1 MSTHRTLALL
11 AGLAASGFTFL
22 SALADVTIYGG
33 LSNFD
38 CPNETDD
45 DCDEFEI
52 ELHGPNPEDVYHTY
66 TNPNYG
72 APKIIATTYGTLVRY
87 ANPRH
92 LTMPGSIEHF
102 GISLRNFSGDPTPH
116 FRWMKDGQEAGV
128 NPNPLQPQI
137 TATPGIN
144 NEGDPVLVEKITNLD
159 PWGRRM
165 WVKRSVTNVQY
176 VVSLEELMV
185 DEPLIQ
191 NSEDVDLNPV
201 LLNYGQTLT
210 YSQLE
215 GGDGI
220 ASAVLSYE
228 VYRDSFYGN
237 QHHVG
242 SYGGTIMNAV
252 PLNTLGCVEGG
263 LVIEQQPADTFGV
276 PGDDIDF
283 SVRVNNLG
291 DTSDPVFHWFHEG
304 VEIATTLDDTL
315 EVLNI
320 TYADA
325 GAYYVMV
332 TNECGTVISTVG
344 RLEMPP
350 QCWAD
355 IDGDGFVNGD
365 DYDFF
370 ADAFD
375 VGDAKADFNADGFV
389 NGDDYDGFAEHFEG
403 GC

>member
-1 MSTHRTLALL
+1 
-11 AGLAASGFTFL
+11 
-22 SALADVTIYGG
+22 
-33 LSNFD
+33 
-38 CPNETDD
+38 
-45 DCDEFEI
+45 
-52 ELHGPNPEDVYHTY
+52 
-66 TNPNYG
+66 
-72 APKIIATTYGTLVRY
+72 
-87 ANPRH
+87 
-92 LTMPGSIEHF
+92 
-102 GISLRNFSGDPTPH
+102 
-116 FRWMKDGQEAGV
+116 
-128 NPNPLQPQI
+128 
-137 TATPGIN
+137 
-144 NEGDPVLVEKITNLD
+144 
-159 PWGRRM
+159 
-165 WVKRSVTNVQY
+165 
-176 VVSLEELMV
+176 VSLEELMV
-185 DEPLIQ
+185 NEPLIE
-191 NSEDVDLNPV
+191 NSEDVDLTPV

-263 LVIEQQPADTFGV
+263 LVIEEQPMDTFGV

-320 TYADA
+320 THADA

-355 IDGDGFVNGD
+355 VDGDGYVNGN
-365 DYDFF
+365 DYDAF
-370 ADAFD
+370 ADYFESGAPS
-375 VGDAKADFNADGFV
+375 GDFNADGYV
-389 NGDDYDGFAEHFEG
+389 NGNDYDGFAEHFEI